1 MADQFT
7 VLQTSSRAPDLADP
21 FSRAELGED
30 AMAVRQAELVRL
42 AIVAAGVGA
51 RFERERIPHD
61 PVAWLLAPRARCS
74 TASALTAC
82 LGETAFEQA
91 LVLHA
96 DGAGLG
102 LDADPRFLDQLLAD
116 ETDGH
121 AAEVD
126 ADEEMVAGG
135 GPRPIRVPQKSSK
148 RARGVAGRRTGRR
161 SAIGC
166 SPPASPSMRRRT
178 GPGLRGG
185 RGRQRAHVPQSPLRA
200 LRCDRCARREG
211 AEDSTSRHDQ
221 READLRSRRPSPSV
235 LAVEPGAPTA
245 EGFRG
250 HHGAARLSVE
260 GMVSIPVEVEALAR
274 VLGRHPDFRV

>member
-7 VLQTSSRAPDLADP
+7 VLQTSSRASDLADP
-21 FSRAELGED
+21 FSRAERGED

-61 PVAWLLAPRARCS
+61 PVAWLLAPREMFDGE
-74 TASALTAC
+74 SALTAC
-82 LGETAFEQA
+82 LGETAFERA

-135 GPRPIRVPQKSSK
+135 GPRHDPPFPQKSSEA
-148 RARGVAGRRTGRR
+148 RAW
-161 SAIGC
+161 
-166 SPPASPSMRRRT
+166 RRRAAHRPPVGDRLFST
-178 GPGLRGG
+178 GFTQYASGG
-185 RGRQRAHVPQSPLRA
+185 RVQVFVAAVVDSERTFRNRLFERYGAIAA
-200 LRCDRCARREG
+200 LGAKVREG
-211 AEDSTSRHDQ
+211 F
-221 READLRSRRPSPSV
+221 DLYDTISARLISDHVAHHLSV

-245 EGFRG
+245 EGFAVIMEQR
-250 HHGAARLSVE
+250 A
-260 GMVSIPVEVEALAR
+260 
-274 VLGRHPDFRV
+274 